1 MFVSID
7 GVVRGVLGVADRPRP
22 GAAEAVARLRASGM
36 TVGMITG
43 DQRAVAEVIAAD
55 LGIAQIHA
63 EVLPTDKA
71 NVVRTA
77 QRAGARVVF
86 VGDGINDAPALA
98 RADVGIAMG
107 GGTDIAIEAGDVV
120 LMRGDPQAV
129 VDAIGLAR
137 RTRRTIRVNFLW
149 AYGYNLLLI
158 PVAAGALYPFWGV
171 LMNPMFAAGAMSL
184 SSVLVVGNSLRLRRF
199 LSMR

>member
-1 MFVSID
+1 M
-7 GVVRGVLGVADRPRP
+7 
-22 GAAEAVARLRASGM
+22 AEA
-36 TVGMITG
+36 
-43 DQRAVAEVIAAD
+43 IATE
-55 LGIAQIHA
+55 LGIAEVHA
-63 EVLPTDKA
+63 EVLPPDKA
-71 NVVRTA
+71 EVVRAA
-77 QRAGARVVF
+77 QGHGARVAF

-158 PVAAGALYPFWGV
+158 PVAAGALHPFWGV
-171 LMNPMFAAGAMSL
+171 DEPHAGGRRHEPVQCAGGGQFLASAAFRIAVLTLADAFVG
-184 SSVLVVGNSLRLRRF
+184 SSPSAR
-199 LSMR
+199 MW